1 MLIVILL
8 LLAVAF
14 IVVSTTRL
22 HLHPFLAL
30 IFAAILFGLLSGMPL
45 DTVATAIQTGFGNT
59 LGSVGILI
67 IAGTIIGVFLEKS
80 GGAFALAE
88 RVLKLIG
95 QKNVAT
101 AMSLIGWV
109 VAIPVFS
116 DSGFVILTPL
126 NRALTK
132 KAGLS
137 LAGTAVALGLGLS
150 AAHALVP
157 PTPGPIAAAGILEAD
172 LGTVIG
178 LAVPVSLFALFFGW
192 LWATRVAARTYID
205 PTPEV
210 DQEEVEE
217 REQEAPGALHTLSPI
232 ILPLA
237 LIILRSI
244 ANLPSAPF
252 GEGVLAQTILF
263 IGEPMIALLLGVL
276 IAFTLPKT
284 FSTKL
289 LDNTGWVGQGLL
301 DAAVIIMITG
311 AGGAFGMVLRE
322 SGIATVIGDA
332 LGDANLGI
340 WLPFILAAGIKS
352 AQGSSTVALITTASI
367 VAPLLPTLGL
377 IDDSAKALV
386 VLIIGAGS
394 LVVSHANDSFFWIFT
409 QMTGLEV
416 NTGYRLHTTGT
427 LILGVTAAF
436 AVWVLSLFLL

>member
-1 MLIVILL
+1 MIVLL
-8 LLAVAF
+8 LLLSVAF
-14 IVVSTTRL
+14 IVLATTRF

-30 IFAAILFGLLSGMPL
+30 LFAAIFFGLFSGMPFE
-45 DTVATAIQTGFGNT
+45 TVVDSIKEGFGGT
-59 LGSVGILI
+59 LGNIGILI

-101 AMSLIGWV
+101 AMALIGYV

-150 AAHALVP
+150 VAHALVP

-178 LAVPVSLFALFFGW
+178 LAIPVSLFALIFGW

-205 PTPEV
+205 PNPELEEETIEAR
-210 DQEEVEE
+210 EEV
-217 REQEAPGALHTLSPI
+217 APGALHSLLPI
-232 ILPLA
+232 ILPLV

-244 ANLPSAPF
+244 ALLPSQPM
-252 GEGVLAQTILF
+252 GEGGIVTTIIF
-263 IGEPMIALLLGVL
+263 IGEPMIALLIGVL
-276 IAFTLPKT
+276 IAFTLPHT
-284 FSTKL
+284 FSATML
-289 LDNTGWVGQGLL
+289 SGTGWVGKGLL
-301 DAAVIIMITG
+301 DAAIIIMITG
-311 AGGAFGMVLRE
+311 AGGAFGKVLQN
-322 SGIATVIGDA
+322 SGIATLIGDA
-332 LGDANLGI
+332 LGDASLGI

-367 VAPLLPTLGL
+367 VAPLMPSLGFES
-377 IDDSAKALV
+377 DVAKALV
-386 VLIIGAGS
+386 VLVIGAGS
-394 LVVSHANDSFFWIFT
+394 LVVSHANDSFFWVFT
-409 QMTGLEV
+409 QMTGMKV

-427 LILGVTAAF
+427 LILGTTSAL
-436 AVWVLSLFLL
+436 AVWVLTLVLL